1 MGWKERPKAWMC
13 VYKKEEKHSTM
24 KGSKRSNPSLLYS
37 FLPIIESGRHSGPPH
52 LKCFFHRPL
61 LRARFYCT
69 FTSLSDFEFPFKA
82 ISPMTQC
89 TKEGQLFS
97 YKSPLKLRM
106 RDFFSDG
113 KGIQSSYLLCLL
125 KVNDVPVGMLIEVVA
140 FLLQFVKCL
149 GKFLSNINQQ
159 VVVDASKQVVREQK
173 IH

>member
-1 MGWKERPKAWMC
+1 
-13 VYKKEEKHSTM
+13 
-24 KGSKRSNPSLLYS
+24 
-37 FLPIIESGRHSGPPH
+37 
-52 LKCFFHRPL
+52 
-61 LRARFYCT
+61 
-69 FTSLSDFEFPFKA
+69 
-82 ISPMTQC
+82 
-89 TKEGQLFS
+89 
-97 YKSPLKLRM
+97 M